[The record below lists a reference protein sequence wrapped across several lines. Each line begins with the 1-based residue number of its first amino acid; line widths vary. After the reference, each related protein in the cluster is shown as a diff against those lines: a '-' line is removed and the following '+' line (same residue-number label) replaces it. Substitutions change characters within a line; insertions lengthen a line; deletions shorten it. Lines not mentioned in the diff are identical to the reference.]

1 MRYEVINNKTKM
13 EDSKL
18 DIISVKDTRHSL
30 YKKSFNYTN
39 YTLNISSF
47 DHEEGELENIF
58 ADLND
63 ANEGDS
69 IQIFIASVGGFADEL
84 NRFTNIIRTKF
95 YGNVTTVL
103 NPFGYS
109 CGAML
114 FLIGNSRVIY
124 ENSSIMFHS
133 VNFGVS
139 GKHSDVKTQF
149 DFSNKY
155 WNEYMKALLNP
166 YLTKKEIELL
176 IDGAEFWFDA
186 YEMCKRGIATHI
198 NVFGLSMKADA
209 YCEYIDNLD
218 YRIEFLEYIIKEGDL
233 DSIDL
238 QRAEIELEQAKK
250 DAKKASTTKTNTNKT
265 NKTKESKPK
274 AKTTKTTK
282 TAKITK
288 ITKTNTNDEIESN
301 DLN

>member
-1 MRYEVINNKTKM
+1 MRYEAMNNKTKI
-13 EDSKL
+13 ENSEL
-18 DIISVKDTRHSL
+18 GIISVKDTRHSL

-39 YTLNISSF
+39 YTLNINSF

-109 CGAML
+109 CGAVL

-133 VNFGVS
+133 VSFGVS

-155 WNEYMKALLNP
+155 WNEYMKSLLNP

-176 IDGAEFWFDA
+176 IDGVEFWFDA

-250 DAKKASTTKTNTNKT
+250 DAKKASTTKTAK
-265 NKTKESKPK
+265 KAVESKPK
-274 AKTTKTTK
+274 AKTTKITKTTK
-282 TAKITK
+282 T
-288 ITKTNTNDEIESN
+288 TKTTTDSEIESN

>member
-1 MRYEVINNKTKM
+1 MRYEAMNNKTKM
-13 EDSKL
+13 ENSGL

-39 YTLNISSF
+39 YTLNINSF

-133 VNFGVS
+133 VSFGVS

-155 WNEYMKALLNP
+155 WNEYMKSLLNP

-176 IDGAEFWFDA
+176 IDGVEFWFDA

-250 DAKKASTTKTNTNKT
+250 DAKKAKTAKTTKTV
-265 NKTKESKPK
+265 ESKPK
-274 AKTTKTTK
+274 AKTAKTTESKSKSKTTK
-282 TAKITK
+282 TT
-288 ITKTNTNDEIESN
+288 TNSEIESN
-301 DLN
+301 DLD

>member
-1 MRYEVINNKTKM
+1 MRYEAMNNKTKM
-13 EDSKL
+13 EDSEL
-18 DIISVKDTRHSL
+18 DIISVKDARHSL

-39 YTLNISSF
+39 YTLNINSF

-58 ADLND
+58 ASLND
-63 ANEGDS
+63 AAEGDS

-133 VNFGVS
+133 VSFGVS

-155 WNEYMKALLNP
+155 WNEYMKSLLNP

-176 IDGAEFWFDA
+176 IDGVEFWFDA

-198 NVFGLSMKADA
+198 NVFGLSMKASD

-218 YRIEFLEYIIKEGDL
+218 YRIAFLEYIIKEGDL

-250 DAKKASTTKTNTNKT
+250 DAKKAKTIKTIKTTKKAV
-265 NKTKESKPK
+265 ESKPK
-274 AKTTKTTK
+274 AKTTKTAKAK
-282 TAKITK
+282 TT
-288 ITKTNTNDEIESN
+288 TNSEIESN

>member
-1 MRYEVINNKTKM
+1 MRYEAMNNKTKV
-13 EDSKL
+13 ENSEL

-39 YTLNISSF
+39 YTLNINSF

-133 VNFGVS
+133 VSFGVS

-155 WNEYMKALLNP
+155 WNEYMKSLLNP

-176 IDGAEFWFDA
+176 IDGVEFWFDA

-250 DAKKASTTKTNTNKT
+250 DAKKASATKTAKTTKKAV
-265 NKTKESKPK
+265 ESKPK

-282 TAKITK
+282 N
-288 ITKTNTNDEIESN
+288 TKTTKTTTNNEIETN

>member
-1 MRYEVINNKTKM
+1 MRYEAINKTKM
-13 EDSKL
+13 EDSVL
-18 DIISVKDTRHSL
+18 DIISTKDTRHSL

-39 YTLNISSF
+39 YTLNINSF

-133 VNFGVS
+133 VSFGVS

-155 WNEYMKALLNP
+155 WNEYMKSLLNP

-176 IDGAEFWFDA
+176 IDGVEFWFDA

-250 DAKKASTTKTNTNKT
+250 DTKKASTTKTTKKAVESKPKAKKASTTKTT
-265 NKTKESKPK
+265 
-274 AKTTKTTK
+274 KTTKTT
-282 TAKITK
+282 
-288 ITKTNTNDEIESN
+288 TNSEIESN

>member
-1 MRYEVINNKTKM
+1 MRYEAMNNKTKI
-13 EDSKL
+13 ENSEL
-18 DIISVKDTRHSL
+18 GIISVKDTRHSL

-39 YTLNISSF
+39 YTLNINSF

-133 VNFGVS
+133 VSFDVS

-155 WNEYMKALLNP
+155 WNEYMKSLLNP

-176 IDGAEFWFDA
+176 IDGVEFWFDA

-250 DAKKASTTKTNTNKT
+250 DAKKAKTAKT
-265 NKTKESKPK
+265 AKTKDSKPK
-274 AKTTKTTK
+274 AKTTKTTESKSKSK
-282 TAKITK
+282 T
-288 ITKTNTNDEIESN
+288 TKTTTSEIESN

>member
-1 MRYEVINNKTKM
+1 MRYEAVNNKTKM
-13 EDSKL
+13 EDSEL
-18 DIISVKDTRHSL
+18 DIISTKDTRHSL

-39 YTLNISSF
+39 YTLNINSF

-58 ADLND
+58 ADLNG

-69 IQIFIASVGGFADEL
+69 IQIFIASMGGFVDEL

-133 VNFGVS
+133 VSFGVS

-155 WNEYMKALLNP
+155 WNEYMKSLLNP

-176 IDGAEFWFDA
+176 IDGVEFWFDA

-250 DAKKASTTKTNTNKT
+250 DAKKPKTTKT
-265 NKTKESKPK
+265 TKKAVESKPK
-274 AKTTKTTK
+274 AKTTKITKTTK
-282 TAKITK
+282 TT
-288 ITKTNTNDEIESN
+288 TNSEIESN

>member
-1 MRYEVINNKTKM
+1 MRYEAMNNKTKI
-13 EDSKL
+13 ENSGL
-18 DIISVKDTRHSL
+18 DIIPVNDTRHSL

-39 YTLNISSF
+39 YTLNINSF

-133 VNFGVS
+133 VSFGVS

-155 WNEYMKALLNP
+155 WNEYMKSLLNP

-176 IDGAEFWFDA
+176 IDGVEFWFDA

-250 DAKKASTTKTNTNKT
+250 DAKKAKTTKTTESKT
-265 NKTKESKPK
+265 KSKTKESKPK
-274 AKTTKTTK
+274 AKTTKATKTTK
-282 TAKITK
+282 T
-288 ITKTNTNDEIESN
+288 TKTTTNSEIESN